1 MAEEQKAPAIPN
13 VSEEEMRQQIAM
25 QNFTRGQKE
34 VQMLATRAAEME
46 MQKSEMEQVIEILK
60 TVPKDR
66 RTWFS
71 QDGILI
77 EMTAD
82 TTIPRLMD
90 QKAMLCKQID
100 DTSKDVDSK
109 QNLLADFAIK
119 EKLITPVYKDDKNK
133 PKGKQLPAVSEE
145 NEQ

>member
-1 MAEEQKAPAIPN
+1 MASEEKAPVIPQ
-13 VSEEEMRQQIAM
+13 VSEEEMRQQLAM

-46 MQKSEMEQVIEILK
+46 MQKTEMEQVIEILK
-60 TVPKDR
+60 SVPKDR

-77 EMTAD
+77 EMTAH
-82 TTIPRLMD
+82 TVIPKLMD
-90 QKAMLCKQID
+90 QKALLCKQMD
-100 DTSKDVDSK
+100 DTSKEVDSK

-119 EKLITPVYKDDKNK
+119 EKLITPVYKEGDKKK
-133 PKGKQLPAVSEE
+133 PKGRQLPAVSED
-145 NEQ
+145 Q